1 MGLAY
6 SFSGSVHYAH
16 GRKHGSMQA
25 EMMLEKELRVLH
37 LDLLA
42 ARRNCL
48 LKTAKRRIQ
57 FFTV

>member
-1 MGLAY
+1 
-6 SFSGSVHYAH
+6 
-16 GRKHGSMQA
+16 MQA
-25 EMMLEKELRVLH
+25 EMMLEMELRVLH
-37 LDLLA
+37 LLA